1 MLAIVLRRRA
11 GNSHTRSLISTE
23 SRRDDKQ
30 RTVMIIIV
38 VVVVLVFVVVVLVFV
53 VVKIKIKDYKQIFF
67 VVI

>member
-1 MLAIVLRRRA
+1 VAMLAIVLRKRA
-11 GNSHTRSLISTE
+11 GNSHSRSLISTE

-38 VVVVLVFVVVVLVFV
+38 VLVVLVFV

>member
-1 MLAIVLRRRA
+1 MLAIVLGRRA
-11 GNSHTRSLISTE
+11 GNSHSRSLISTE

-38 VVVVLVFVVVVLVFV
+38 VVVVLVFVVI
-53 VVKIKIKDYKQIFF
+53 KIKIKDYKQIFF

>member
-11 GNSHTRSLISTE
+11 GNSQSRSLISTE

-38 VVVVLVFVVVVLVFV
+38 VVVVLVFVVV
-53 VVKIKIKDYKQIFF
+53 KIKIKDYKQIFF

>member
-1 MLAIVLRRRA
+1 MLAIVLRKRA
-11 GNSHTRSLISTE
+11 GNSHSRSLISTE

-38 VVVVLVFVVVVLVFV
+38 VVVVLVFVVV
-53 VVKIKIKDYKQIFF
+53 KIKIKDYKQIFF

>member
-1 MLAIVLRRRA
+1 MLAIVLRKRA

-38 VVVVLVFVVVVLVFV
+38 VVVVLVFVVV
-53 VVKIKIKDYKQIFF
+53 KIKIKDYKQIFF

>member
-1 MLAIVLRRRA
+1 MLAIVLRKRA
-11 GNSHTRSLISTE
+11 GNSHSRSLISTE

-38 VVVVLVFVVVVLVFV
+38 VLVVLVFV

>member
-38 VVVVLVFVVVVLVFV
+38 VVVVLVFVVV
-53 VVKIKIKDYKQIFF
+53 KIKIKDYKQIFF